1 MAVQVELKTGL
12 GIFEVLSHVC
22 RSPLDAFKQFVEN
35 AADAIEQVGEKEGY
49 IRIEVK
55 YGLASDRQQV
65 VNSLTVEDNGI
76 GMSAQKMRQILQH
89 IGDSEKLNYALRGEK
104 GIGIL
109 AFATIAEELH
119 ISSTEKDG
127 VAASCL
133 ILKRDLLKAGLG
145 EVNQQCPLHRSSKRG
160 TIVYLIG
167 ILPEVTVQLT
177 KRRIKDYL
185 SREFATDL
193 RRNLYTLLIRD
204 NEHYEYIEPQ
214 RYRGVKALAMDIPLG
229 RFGHA
234 STELYVL
241 PVSAPDATVSL
252 YGRGGTRICYLVE
265 LEDFKKQP
273 WIGQQLEGY
282 IRCDYLKRTA
292 DKTAVIQNEVY
303 RALVAELQALESDIG
318 EQIQRVAQ
326 EYQNRRLA
334 KVIRITEE
342 FINKFVSYIGGEVAL
357 EKLFPARRRVGEG
370 IATTPKKTSFKP
382 EEKPALTELVA
393 RHPRAAPPPL
403 FIQLCPPPAGKVQLR
418 SWYDAST
425 GIINVNREH
434 TDFLE
439 AEQDDRRFMRYLFA
453 LWVKEHLLPE
463 YQGDAERIAD
473 EMVGLLIKA
482 ELPFSRFLTR

>member
-35 AADAIEQVGEKEGY
+35 AADAIEQAGEKEGC

-65 VNSLTVEDNGI
+65 VNSLIVEDNGI
-76 GMSAQKMRQILQH
+76 GMNAQKMQQILQH

-109 AFATIAEELH
+109 AFATITKELH

-127 VAASCL
+127 FAASCL

-145 EVNQQCPLHRSSKRG
+145 EVNRQCPLHSGSKRG
-160 TIVYLIG
+160 TTAYLID
-167 ILPEVTVQLT
+167 ILPEVTAQLS

-234 STELYVL
+234 SAELYVL

-252 YGRGGTRICYLVE
+252 YGRGGTRVCYLVE

-303 RALVAELQALESDIG
+303 RALVVELKALESYIG

-326 EYQNRRLA
+326 EYQSRRLA
-334 KVIRITEE
+334 KVIRSTEE

-370 IATTPKKTSFKP
+370 VAVPKKPPSKP
-382 EEKPALTELVA
+382 EEKPALAELA
-393 RHPRAAPPPL
+393 AQRPRAIPRPL
-403 FIQLCPPPAGKVQLR
+403 FIQLCSPPVDKVQLR
-418 SWYDAST
+418 SWYDADT
-425 GIINVNREH
+425 GLIHINREH
-434 TDFLE
+434 ADFLE
-439 AEQDDRRFMRYLFA
+439 AEQEDRRFMRYLFA